1 MVPMRPRGT
10 KPDTVG
16 KTVTNFERSN
26 YYRARVHDAIPGGAH
41 TYSKGDDQFP
51 ELAPAAIARGKHGRV
66 WDLDGNEF
74 VDASMALGSV
84 TLGHAY
90 EPVLDAVREQLDRGV
105 NFQRPA
111 SIELEFA
118 EEFLSAIPGADRV
131 KFAKNGST
139 VTSAAVKLARAHTGR
154 DLVAFPGNHAFYS
167 YDDWFIGRTLCNSGV
182 PAGIQTL
189 SLTYHSQDP
198 ATLEKLFTANP
209 GRIAC
214 IVTEPVEVL
223 HTPPAAL
230 LEIVAIAKRNGALVI
245 IDEMVSGYRAGWPGA
260 YPDLGLEPDLV
271 TWGKAIGN
279 GFAFCALT
287 GRAEVMDLGGIRQG
301 ERPRVFLISTTHGG
315 EAHSIAAARA
325 VLREYQMRDVLG
337 RQRQLVEK
345 VAEGLRSAVADHGLE
360 SLIEIDASP
369 WRIVTLYRNAE
380 GAMSPQHRTLVL
392 QEMIARGVLFQGVF
406 LPCFTHTDEDV
417 SRIVGAFDAACG
429 VYRDA
434 IDHGLDGLL
443 VGPSTQP
450 VFRKYNGCEITCP
463 ASPCPHELHCRSRL
477 TGSHAAA
484 EGPGRNR
491 L

>member
-1 MVPMRPRGT
+1 MKQPAT
-10 KPDTVG
+10 KPATAG
-16 KTVTNFERSN
+16 KTVTNFERSDD
-26 YYRARVHDAIPGGAH
+26 YRARVHDAIPGGAH

-51 ELAPAAIARGKHGRV
+51 QLSPAAIARGKHGRV

-74 VDASMALGSV
+74 VDCSMALGSV
-84 TLGHAY
+84 NLGHAY
-90 EPVLDAVREQLDRGV
+90 EPVLEAVREQIELGV

-111 SIELEFA
+111 AIELEFA
-118 EEFLSAIPGADRV
+118 EEFLAAVPGADRV

-182 PAGIQTL
+182 PEAVQSL

-198 ATLEKLFTANP
+198 ATLEKLFADHP

-214 IVTEPVEVL
+214 IITEPVEVL

-230 LEIVAIAKRNGALVI
+230 IEICAIARRNGALVI

-260 YPDLGLEPDLV
+260 YPHLGLEPDMV

-287 GRAEVMDLGGIRQG
+287 GRADVMDLGGIRQSG
-301 ERPRVFLISTTHGG
+301 QPRVFLISTTHGG

-325 VLREYQMRDVLG
+325 VLREYQIRDVLG
-337 RQRQLVEK
+337 RQRQLVEA
-345 VAEGLRSAVADHGLE
+345 VAAGMRSAVADHGLE
-360 SLIEIDASP
+360 SLVEIDASP

-380 GAMSPQHRTLVL
+380 RAMSPLLRTLVL
-392 QEMIARGVLFQGVF
+392 QEMIGRGVLFQGVF

-417 SRIVGAFDAACG
+417 ERIVSAFDATCG
-429 VYRDA
+429 VYRHA
-434 IDHGLDGLL
+434 IDHGVEGLL
-443 VGPSTQP
+443 KGPTTRP
-450 VFRKYNGCEITCP
+450 VFRKYNGCEVTCP
-463 ASPCPHELHCRSRL
+463 ASPCPHEQQCRSR
-477 TGSHAAA
+477 
-484 EGPGRNR
+484 
-491 L
+491 